1 MKDMISLTEAEWK
14 IIQVLWDKN
23 PLTMMEVTHAL
34 EAETGWTKHTV
45 ITLLKRMQSKGTVH
59 IGERDGIKT
68 YAPAVKKE
76 QVAREQTRTLLSR
89 LFSGRAAML
98 VSNLVEQG
106 DVTEDEIREMME
118 ILKKASKE

>member
-1 MKDMISLTEAEWK
+1 MKDVISLTEAEWK
-14 IIQVLWDKN
+14 IIQVLWDKS

-34 EAETGWTKHTV
+34 ETETGWTKHTV

-68 YAPAVKKE
+68 YAPAVKKQ

-118 ILKKASKE
+118 ILKRASKE